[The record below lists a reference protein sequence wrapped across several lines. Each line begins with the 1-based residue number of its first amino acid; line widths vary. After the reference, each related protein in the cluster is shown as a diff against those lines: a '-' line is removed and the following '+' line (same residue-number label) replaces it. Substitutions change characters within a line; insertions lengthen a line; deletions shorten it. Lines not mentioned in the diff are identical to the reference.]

1 MLIHLWTIYG
11 CFCATMA
18 ELSSCN
24 RDPYS
29 LQILK
34 YLSSIPYRKKSADP
48 CYKTSVKQETP
59 AHHIWSNRDRG
70 WNKLGLINIL
80 KHRRQERQDGHID
93 LNSLR
98 IPLSSQIG
106 IQDFGTYKLF
116 KGIWKK
122 FLRVNDI
129 WCILSCSLKVSRSN
143 LT

>member
-1 MLIHLWTIYG
+1 MPEVDKPYLWPKSGLVLVFLNIVLLAHSHVDS
-11 CFCATMA
+11 FMDNLWLLLVLQMA

-48 CYKTSVKQETP
+48 CYKTVKQETP

-70 WNKLGLINIL
+70 WNKQGLINIL

-93 LNSLR
+93 LNS
-98 IPLSSQIG
+98 S
-106 IQDFGTYKLF
+106 
-116 KGIWKK
+116 
-122 FLRVNDI
+122 
-129 WCILSCSLKVSRSN
+129 
-143 LT
+143 